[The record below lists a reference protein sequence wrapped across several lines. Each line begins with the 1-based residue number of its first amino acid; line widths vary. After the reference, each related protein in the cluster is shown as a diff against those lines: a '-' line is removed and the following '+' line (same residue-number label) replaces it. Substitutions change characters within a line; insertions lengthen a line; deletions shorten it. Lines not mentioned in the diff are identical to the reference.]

1 MNATAIIAEDEPLL
15 AAALRMEL
23 QQAWPT
29 LEVLEMVGDG
39 ASAVRSALAHQ
50 PDVLFFDIRM
60 PGQTGLDAA
69 IELADAWD
77 AAPAGKPFPAL
88 VFVTAYDQYAV
99 QAFERA
105 AVDYVLKPVQTE
117 RLRDTCERLQ
127 AALAKRA
134 PAADALAASVD
145 TLRALLGAAAPAEAS
160 QRLRVVQVAHGSSVL
175 MLPVEEIDFFEAADK
190 YVRLTHQGREHLIRM
205 SLRELLPRL
214 DPERFWQIH
223 RGCIVRVD
231 AVERAERDEAGHVTL
246 HLRGR
251 PERLAVSRMYAGLFK
266 GL

>member
-1 MNATAIIAEDEPLL
+1 MKATALIAEDEALL
-15 AAALRMEL
+15 AEALRAELAALWPEL
-23 QQAWPT
+23 D
-29 LEVLEMVGDG
+29 VVGTAAHG
-39 ASAVRSALAHQ
+39 AAAVELALQHRPQ
-50 PDVLFFDIRM
+50 VCFLDIRM
-60 PGQTGLDAA
+60 PGMTGLEAAAA
-69 IELADAWD
+69 ITDDWPLDAGG
-77 AAPAGKPFPAL
+77 PPLF

-214 DPERFWQIH
+214 DPDRFWQIH